1 MIEEFGDSRHF
12 TFIFNTFVFMQIFN
26 LICARKVHDELNV
39 FAGIFDNITFIALF
53 FVICA
58 GQILITIFGSRV
70 FAVCP
75 KGLTGP
81 QWGISIAIGVSSFVV
96 DFISKFLPDWLFPK
110 LGKDSVDDRRAALA
124 LQLQQK
130 AN

>member
-1 MIEEFGDSRHF
+1 MIEEYGASRHF

-39 FAGIFDNITFIALF
+39 FAGIFENITFIALF
-53 FVICA
+53 FLICG
-58 GQILITIFGSRV
+58 GQILITIFGSHV
-70 FAVCP
+70 FAVSP
-75 KGLTGP
+75 KGLDGP
-81 QWGISIAIGVSSFVV
+81 QWGISIAIGLSSFFV
-96 DFISKFLPDWLFPK
+96 DFICKFLPDWLFPK

-124 LQLQQK
+124 LQLQEK